1 MYIESLIMN
10 IIERIDYYEKRRFG
24 TTEADCRNLET
35 KYDSNDATAQG
46 FLVAIRKQEHWSGDF
61 IEIAKEIL
69 TIRNSKI
76 ARYVLIRS
84 VDCTSEFVQEVF
96 EPEIYSDGELQE
108 IARVANCNKILEM
121 IFEYVKCN
129 LGRTTG
135 YPILCCMARNS
146 VASADLLNALYRY
159 DNRLSAQ
166 IFLNDNSQVSTD
178 LLMQMFYD
186 CEEKLKELHM
196 LQLLQ
201 FNREVI
207 DQQLKKYLIRKLIHI
222 LKK

>member
-1 MYIESLIMN
+1 MESLIMN

-24 TTEADCRNLET
+24 TTEADCRNLER

-46 FLVAIRKQEHWSGDF
+46 FLVAIRKQEHWSGGDF

-84 VDCTSEFVQEVF
+84 VDCTSEFIQKVF
-96 EPEIYSDGELQE
+96 DPKIYSDGELQE
-108 IARVANCNKILEM
+108 IARVANCNQILEM

-129 LGRTTG
+129 LGEVTG
-135 YPILCCMARNS
+135 YLILCCMAGNS
-146 VASADLLNALYRY
+146 VASAELLNTLYRY
-159 DNRLSAQ
+159 DNRLSSQ
-166 IFLNDNSQVSTD
+166 IFLHADSQASTE

-186 CEEKLKELHM
+186 YDECLKELA
-196 LQLLQ
+196 LYQLVN
-201 FNREVI
+201 FNREEI